1 MATSTHAIRL
11 AYMLTSMVYACEVQ
25 NKFRIY
31 DEELVLIIQH
41 FILILC
47 INPLISA
54 FSQVIVI
61 FLQHAMYHIDL
72 VNAYKFFKTLF
83 KVWCGRYSL
92 GCLPDTLKRS

>member
-1 MATSTHAIRL
+1 METPTHAIRL
-11 AYMLTSMVYACEVQ
+11 EYMLTSMVYACEVQ

-54 FSQVIVI
+54 FS
-61 FLQHAMYHIDL
+61 
-72 VNAYKFFKTLF
+72 
-83 KVWCGRYSL
+83 
-92 GCLPDTLKRS
+92 